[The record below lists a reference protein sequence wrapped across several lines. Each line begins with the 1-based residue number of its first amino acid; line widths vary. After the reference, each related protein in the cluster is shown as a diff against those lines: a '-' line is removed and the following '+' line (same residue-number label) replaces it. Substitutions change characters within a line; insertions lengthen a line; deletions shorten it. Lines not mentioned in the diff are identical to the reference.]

1 MLDKTLMILWTK
13 IMTPVMI
20 PVRSKMLKNR
30 SRILTALTFNWQEER
45 EDQQREAGLILE
57 ETDLIETSQ

>member
-30 SRILTALTFNWQEER
+30 SRILTGLTFNWQEER

-57 ETDLIETSQ
+57 ETDRIETSQ